1 MVVRKLYLIKK
12 SLVNNTG
19 FVSEVSTSDLMTD
32 SLTNKLIDSNYNI
45 SDLYKGSSFWYS
57 ESYLSLIIV
66 RTYSGEPI
74 KKRQMRDV

>member
-45 SDLYKGSSFWYS
+45 SDLYKGSSF
-57 ESYLSLIIV
+57 
-66 RTYSGEPI
+66 
-74 KKRQMRDV
+74 